1 MDYMTLLKNLD
12 KIANANLMKAVKN
25 IVKDHPVLLIIDD
38 THDHKQYARAIPA
51 SRNATQVHYCKVHK
65 RYEPAIQILI
75 ITVKDLKTN
84 ETYIVSIIPYIPQK
98 VVEILKERGEKVEF
112 KVKIQAYLEILP
124 KLEEE
129 FNVVGK
135 VFDSWYVNSKT
146 LLEDTVGE
154 LRANA
159 RVVEGGR
166 HVPVGEFPQGEYLV
180 EYLGI
185 PIKLLVVDD
194 YKGYGRRYFFS
205 TNVNDAAE
213 DIITT
218 WENRWD
224 IEVLIRELKVLGL
237 EKGSFLTWLRNKGFI
252 VLKAFSLF
260 VVLLFK
266 YFTGLNLGAKRIARL
281 IKSIYQ
287 ASGGIKKLF
296 KRKRKT

>member
-1 MDYMTLLKNLD
+1 
-12 KIANANLMKAVKN
+12 
-25 IVKDHPVLLIIDD
+25 
-38 THDHKQYARAIPA
+38 
-51 SRNATQVHYCKVHK
+51 
-65 RYEPAIQILI
+65 
-75 ITVKDLKTN
+75 
-84 ETYIVSIIPYIPQK
+84 
-98 VVEILKERGEKVEF
+98 
-112 KVKIQAYLEILP
+112 LEILQ

-146 LLEDTVGE
+146 LLEDTMGE
-154 LRANA
+154 LKANV

-166 HVPVGEFPQGEYLV
+166 HVLVGEFPQGEYLV

-185 PIKLLVVDD
+185 SIKLQVVDD

-205 TNVNDAAE
+205 TNVNDTAE
-213 DIITT
+213 DIIAT

-224 IEVLIRELKVLGL
+224 VEVLIRELKVLGL

-260 VVLLFK
+260 IVLLFK

-287 ASGGIKKLF
+287 ASENKEIV
-296 KRKRKT
+296 